1 MKKIQELS
9 AQEIS
14 DKTPV
19 KAETDQSISQI
30 KNKMEEHNQ
39 LAIPVVDGEKDELV
53 GAIGY
58 RDLIRHIQF
67 NPESTKL
74 EKVMHQPPEYEN
86 SDNLVELADLRI
98 NSGRKMLVKTEG
110 NKLKGVIGEKEFLRA
125 LDQVEEVQELSTRDL
140 STYEVLTVF
149 ENDSVEQARHKLL
162 DNNISRLP
170 VLDNDGN
177 LVGKISSIDMLKT
190 LVPREGVNAGG
201 NTKTKQGE
209 NRGGNEKDSISDIP
223 VKEVMDRTPTV
234 IEGHG
239 DAEKAIDK
247 MVQEDAK
254 EVIIT
259 DREYPEAILTVKDF
273 LKHFNDKYN
282 VQDTVLVNL
291 IGLEVDEEKA
301 AVHEKVENQ
310 LRGSLGRK
318 LGRPEEL
325 SLHIKKSEK
334 DGKKHRHEI
343 VAKLYSEYGITTAN
357 VEDWKLLDAV
367 DSALDELNTQIRK
380 QKEKREEKR

>member
-1 MKKIQELS
+1 MKNIQELS
-9 AQEIS
+9 AEEIANNEHA
-14 DKTPV
+14 
-19 KAETDQSISQI
+19 KADETQSISQI
-30 KNKMEEHNQ
+30 KNKMEENNL
-39 LAIPVVDGEKDELV
+39 LAIPVTEEGKFK

-67 NPESTKL
+67 NPENTKL

-86 SDNLVELADLRI
+86 GDNLVELADLRI
-98 NSGRKMLVKTEG
+98 NSGRKMLVRTEG
-110 NKLKGVIGEKEFLRA
+110 NKVKGVIGEREFLEA
-125 LDQVEEVQELSTRDL
+125 LDQVEEAQNLSTRDL
-140 STYEVLTVF
+140 ATYEVLTVF
-149 ENDSVEQARHKLL
+149 EEDSVEQARHKLL

-190 LVPREGVNAGG
+190 LVPREGQDAGG
-201 NTKTKQGE
+201 NTRTKQTE
-209 NRGGNEKDSISDIP
+209 NRGGNEKDKLSSIP

-234 IEGHG
+234 MEGHG
-239 DAEKAIDK
+239 EAEEAIDK
-247 MVQEDAK
+247 MIKNNSK

-259 DREYPEAILTVKDF
+259 DREYPEAIITVKDF

-282 VQDTVLVNL
+282 FQDTVLVNL

-301 AVHEKVENQ
+301 AVHDKIENQ

-318 LGRPEEL
+318 LDRPEEL

-343 VAKLYSEYGITTAN
+343 VAKLYSEYGVTTSN
-357 VEDWKLLDAV
+357 VEDWELLDAV
-367 DSALDELNTQIRK
+367 DTALDELNTQIRK
-380 QKEKREEKR
+380 KKEKQEEKR

>member
-1 MKKIQELS
+1 MKNIQELS
-9 AQEIS
+9 AEEIANNEHAKA
-14 DKTPV
+14 DKT
-19 KAETDQSISQI
+19 QSISQI
-30 KNKMEEHNQ
+30 KNKMEEHNL
-39 LAIPVVDGEKDELV
+39 LAIPVTEEGKFK

-67 NPESTKL
+67 NPENTKL

-86 SDNLVELADLRI
+86 GDNLVELADLRI
-98 NSGRKMLVKTEG
+98 NSGRKMLVRTEG
-110 NKLKGVIGEKEFLRA
+110 NKIKGVIGESEFLEA
-125 LDQVEEVQELSTRDL
+125 LDQVEEAQNLSTRDL
-140 STYEVLTVF
+140 ATYEVLTVF
-149 ENDSVEQARHKLL
+149 EEDPVEQARHKLL

-190 LVPREGVNAGG
+190 LVPREGQDTGG
-201 NTKTKQGE
+201 NTRTKQTE
-209 NRGGNEKDSISDIP
+209 NRGGNEKDKLSSIP

-234 IEGHG
+234 MEGHG
-239 DAEKAIDK
+239 EAGEAIDK
-247 MVQEDAK
+247 MIKNSSK

-259 DREYPEAILTVKDF
+259 DREYPEAIITVKDF

-282 VQDTVLVNL
+282 FQDTVLVNL

-301 AVHEKVENQ
+301 AVHDKIENQ

-318 LGRPEEL
+318 LDRPEEL

-343 VAKLYSEYGITTAN
+343 VAKLYSEYGVTTSN
-357 VEDWKLLDAV
+357 VEDWELLDAV
-367 DSALDELNTQIRK
+367 DTALDELNTQIRK
-380 QKEKREEKR
+380 QKEKQEEKR

>member
-1 MKKIQELS
+1 MKNIQELS
-9 AQEIS
+9 AEEIANNEHAKA
-14 DKTPV
+14 DKT
-19 KAETDQSISQI
+19 QSISQI
-30 KNKMEEHNQ
+30 KNKMEENNL
-39 LAIPVVDGEKDELV
+39 LAIPVTEEGKFK

-67 NPESTKL
+67 NPNKTKL

-86 SDNLVELADLRI
+86 GDNLVELADLRI
-98 NSGRKMLVKTEG
+98 NSGRKMLVRTEG
-110 NKLKGVIGEKEFLRA
+110 NKLKGVIGESEFLEA
-125 LDQVEEVQELSTRDL
+125 LDQVDEAQDLSTRDL
-140 STYEVLTVF
+140 ATYEVLTVF
-149 ENDSVEQARHKLL
+149 EEDSVEQARHKLL

-190 LVPREGVNAGG
+190 LVPREGQDAGG
-201 NTKTKQGE
+201 NTRTKQTE
-209 NRGGNEKDSISDIP
+209 NRGGNEKDKLSSIP

-234 IEGHG
+234 MEGHG
-239 DAEKAIDK
+239 EAGEAIDK
-247 MVQEDAK
+247 MIKNNSK

-259 DREYPEAILTVKDF
+259 DREYPEAIITVKDF

-282 VQDTVLVNL
+282 FQDTVLVNL

-301 AVHEKVENQ
+301 AVHDKIENQ

-318 LGRPEEL
+318 LDRPEEL

-343 VAKLYSEYGITTAN
+343 VAKLYSEYGVTTSN
-357 VEDWKLLDAV
+357 VEDWELLDAV
-367 DSALDELNTQIRK
+367 DTALDELNTQIRK
-380 QKEKREEKR
+380 KKEKQEERR

>member
-1 MKKIQELS
+1 MKNIQELS
-9 AQEIS
+9 AEEIANNEHAKA
-14 DKTPV
+14 DKT
-19 KAETDQSISQI
+19 QSISQI
-30 KNKMEEHNQ
+30 KNKMEENNL
-39 LAIPVVDGEKDELV
+39 LAIPVTEEGKFK

-67 NPESTKL
+67 NPENTKL

-86 SDNLVELADLRI
+86 GDNIVELADLRI
-98 NSGRKMLVKTEG
+98 NSGRKMLVRTEG
-110 NKLKGVIGEKEFLRA
+110 NKLKGVIGEGEFLEA
-125 LDQVEEVQELSTRDL
+125 LDQVEEAQDLSTRDL
-140 STYEVLTVF
+140 ATYEVLTVF
-149 ENDSVEQARHKLL
+149 EEDTVEQARHKLL

-190 LVPREGVNAGG
+190 LVPREGQDAGG
-201 NTKTKQGE
+201 NTRTKQTE
-209 NRGGNEKDSISDIP
+209 NRGGNEKGKLSSIP

-234 IEGHG
+234 MEGHG
-239 DAEKAIDK
+239 EAGEAIDK
-247 MVQEDAK
+247 MIQQDAK

-259 DREYPEAILTVKDF
+259 DREYPEAIITVKDF

-282 VQDTVLVNL
+282 FQDTVLVNL

-301 AVHEKVENQ
+301 AVHDKIENQ

-318 LGRPEEL
+318 LDRPEEL

-343 VAKLYSEYGITTAN
+343 VAKLYSEYGVTTSN
-357 VEDWKLLDAV
+357 VEDWELLDAV
-367 DSALDELNTQIRK
+367 DTALDELNTQIRK
-380 QKEKREEKR
+380 KKEKQEERR

>member
-1 MKKIQELS
+1 MKNIQELS
-9 AQEIS
+9 AEEIANNEHAKA
-14 DKTPV
+14 DKT
-19 KAETDQSISQI
+19 QSISQI
-30 KNKMEEHNQ
+30 KNKMEEHNL
-39 LAIPVVDGEKDELV
+39 LAIPVTEEGKFK

-67 NPESTKL
+67 NPENTKL

-86 SDNLVELADLRI
+86 GDNLVELADLRI
-98 NSGRKMLVKTEG
+98 NSGRKMLVRTEG
-110 NKLKGVIGEKEFLRA
+110 NKVKGVIGEREFLEA
-125 LDQVEEVQELSTRDL
+125 LDQVEEAQNLSTRDL
-140 STYEVLTVF
+140 ATYEVLTVF
-149 ENDSVEQARHKLL
+149 EEDSVEQARHKLL

-190 LVPREGVNAGG
+190 LVPREGQDAGG
-201 NTKTKQGE
+201 NTRTKQTE
-209 NRGGNEKDSISDIP
+209 NRGGNEKDKLSNIP

-234 IEGHG
+234 MEGHG
-239 DAEKAIDK
+239 EAGEAIDK
-247 MVQEDAK
+247 MIKNSSK

-259 DREYPEAILTVKDF
+259 DREYPEAIITVKDF

-282 VQDTVLVNL
+282 FQDTVLVNL

-301 AVHEKVENQ
+301 AVHDKIENQ

-318 LGRPEEL
+318 LDRPEEL

-343 VAKLYSEYGITTAN
+343 VAKLYSEYGVTTSN
-357 VEDWKLLDAV
+357 VEDWELLDAV
-367 DSALDELNTQIRK
+367 DTALDELNTQIRK
-380 QKEKREEKR
+380 KKEKQEEKR